1 MSIEKNNSD
10 LGRMIKYGILLIVR
24 NPFVSFSMFFVVS
37 VTLFVIGISTITGFI
52 SKNAVEDIIDK
63 IDTAVY
69 FKIGTEESLI
79 LELKDR
85 VEDLPQVREVVYV
98 SQDQAFEEY
107 KERHRNDQELLE
119 SLNILD
125 TNPLRARFSIF
136 VWDVDRLDYVARYIE
151 DFDRRSDHPTLIVD
165 DIDLYKNKEIIDRL
179 VSIVKTIKT
188 FALTIVFLFSFLSF
202 LIIFNTVRLIIYLS
216 REEIE
221 VMRLIGASDSYIRTP
236 FLVNVSIISILSS
249 VLAMLV
255 LFPIILYISPFINT
269 LFNIQ
274 NLFSNYILLSAVLFT
289 LLLLIGIILSVA
301 SAWFSTA
308 KYLKN

>member
-1 MSIEKNNSD
+1 M
-10 LGRMIKYGILLIVR
+10 
-24 NPFVSFSMFFVVS
+24 
-37 VTLFVIGISTITGFI
+37 
-52 SKNAVEDIIDK
+52 
-63 IDTAVY
+63 
-69 FKIGTEESLI
+69 
-79 LELKDR
+79 
-85 VEDLPQVREVVYV
+85 
-98 SQDQAFEEY
+98 
-107 KERHRNDQELLE
+107 
-119 SLNILD
+119 NILD

-136 VWDVDRLDYVARYIE
+136 VWDIDRLDYVARYIE

-179 VSIVKTIKT
+179 IGIVKTIKT

-249 VLAMLV
+249 VLAMLF

-274 NLFSNYILLSAVLFT
+274 NLFSNYILLSAVLFII
-289 LLLLIGIILSVA
+289 LLFIGIILSVI

-308 KYLKN
+308 KYLKT